1 MSERMSLT
9 PHIINAL
16 YYEDKASSDF
26 SRPIVVVYEGVY
38 MNDDTPSTIPAVEHH
53 SIVNVC
59 KAPNEWTDFDMAIVE
74 QSNRLPGRVTP
85 EHHEMLALIFGKY
98 QVFYD

>member
-38 MNDDTPSTIPAVEHH
+38 MNDNTPSTIPAVEHY
-53 SIVNVC
+53 SVINVC
-59 KAPNEWTDFDMAIVE
+59 KAPNEWTDFDMAIVDS
-74 QSNRLPGRVTP
+74 SNRLKGRINEGQAQV
-85 EHHEMLALIFGKY
+85 LACLFGKY